1 MPVQALQ
8 VFLARGYQGAT
19 IEQLARA
26 AGVTKRTIYAD
37 YGDKAGLFAAM
48 VEQLAGEISHESDD
62 EETVETLATRIVF
75 RTHSDELVGLHRLVM
90 AESVRFPELA
100 ASFHQRADA
109 RHIAALRGRLVR
121 QHGEQAGR
129 LAVSLFSLLL
139 GEPHRCRLLGI
150 TRAPTQ
156 AEAARLAAQA
166 LDLVTYRASGDPQP
180 STGSARTVAG

>member
-1 MPVQALQ
+1 MPAQALQ
-8 VFLARGYQGAT
+8 VFLARGYHGAT

-48 VEQLAGEISHESDD
+48 VEHLAGEISHESDD
-62 EETVETLATRIVF
+62 EETLQTLATRIIF

-100 ASFHQRADA
+100 ATFHQRADA
-109 RHIAALRGRLVR
+109 RHIAALRRGLVR
-121 QHGEQAGR
+121 RYGEPAGR
-129 LAVSLFSLLL
+129 LAVPLFSLLL

-150 TRAPTQ
+150 TPAPTQ
-156 AEAARLAAQA
+156 AEAAQLAAEA
-166 LDLVTYRASGDPQP
+166 LELVV
-180 STGSARTVAG
+180 GSAP